1 VLNIVYLTPKAAT
14 KGGFFPS
21 GVNGTINTSGAHA

>member
-1 VLNIVYLTPKAAT
+1 LAIFYGAPAGNGAL

-21 GVNGTINTSGAHA
+21 GVNGGITTV